1 MEENMDTIVID
12 QLAQSL
18 NLKSKRVQT
27 VLSLLEDNTVPFI
40 ARYRKEMTGGMDE
53 EAIREIDKAYQYQKQ
68 LKERKED
75 VIRLIDEKGMLE
87 DALKAQIVAAKQ
99 LIEVEDLYRPYK
111 EKKKT
116 KATIAI
122 KQGLEPLADKLLTFE
137 QDLDPHQEAK
147 AYLTEEITTEDQAIE
162 GALFII
168 AERISDKADYRKWIR
183 HFTFQQGEIEAK
195 KKKNAIDDKNIYE
208 RYYAYSS
215 LLKRVKMF
223 HILALNRAEKEK
235 VLSVKITCDEEAIH
249 NYLTKQEVLNA
260 DAKVTPF
267 IIEAIKDSYK
277 RLIKPS
283 IERELRSELT
293 EEAENHAI
301 DIFGEN
307 LRSLL
312 LQAPLKDKIVLGID
326 PAFRTGCKL
335 AVVDELGTLKAI
347 DVIYP
352 HPQKGGKPLN
362 KDDYNKYKNKVIA
375 LIEKYDVEIIAIGN
389 GTASR
394 ETEAFIVETIKH
406 LNAKVYY
413 TIVNEAGASV
423 YSASTLAKKEFPK
436 LQVEER
442 SSVSIARRLQ
452 DPLSELV
459 KIEPK
464 SIGVGQ
470 YQHDVNQTKLS
481 DRLDFTVETA
491 VNNVG
496 VNVNTAS
503 ESLLNYVS
511 GISKTIAKNIV
522 QTREKMG
529 AFTNRKQLL
538 DVKGIG
544 AKSYEQAI
552 GFLRVLDG
560 DNALDKTAIHPE
572 SYHIAEAILSSLNA
586 TLDTIGTQTLRDK
599 LQGVKPQ
606 MFVDTLN
613 AGLPTIEDILSAL
626 AQPLRDPRDDAP
638 KPILKQD
645 VLSLEDLKSGMKL
658 KGTIRNVVD
667 FGAFVD
673 CGVKEDGLVHI
684 SKLKKGFVK
693 HPLDVVKVGDVVDVW
708 VVDTDLERA
717 RLQLSMVEPNQKN

>member
-1 MEENMDTIVID
+1 MEDVIVK
-12 QLAQSL
+12 QLANSMHI
-18 NLKSKRVQT
+18 SASRVQT
-27 VLSLLEDNTVPFI
+27 VLSLLKDNTVPFI

-75 VIRLIDEKGMLE
+75 VIRLIDEKGMLDE
-87 DALKAQIVAAKQ
+87 ALKAQILSATLLVN
-99 LIEVEDLYRPYK
+99 VEDLYRPFK
-111 EKKKT
+111 EKRKT

-122 KQGLEPLADKLLTFE
+122 KQGLEPLADKMMTFE
-137 QDLDPHQEAK
+137 PELNPSIEAEAYLNDEVITVEDAMAK
-147 AYLTEEITTEDQAIE
+147 A
-162 GALFII
+162 GFII

-183 HFTFQQGEIEAK
+183 NYTYQHGEVVAK
-195 KKKNAIDDKNIYE
+195 KKKDAIDERQIYE
-208 RYYAYSS
+208 RYYKYQTPI
-215 LLKRVKMF
+215 KHVKMF
-223 HILALNRAEKEK
+223 HVLALNRAEKEK
-235 VLSVKITCDEEAIH
+235 VLNVKIECDDTPIH
-249 NYLTKQEVLNA
+249 RYLEQREIKNRQAL
-260 DAKVTPF
+260 VTPYV
-267 IIEAIKDSYK
+267 IEAIKDGYK

-293 EEAENHAI
+293 EKAENHAI

-312 LQAPLKDKIVLGID
+312 LQPPLKGKIVMGID

-335 AVVDELGTLKAI
+335 AVVDAMGTLQAI

-352 HPQKGGKPLN
+352 HPKTSGKPLD
-362 KDDYNKYKNKVIA
+362 KDE
-375 LIEKYDVEIIAIGN
+375 IEKYQKKVLSLINRYDVEIIAIGN

-394 ETEAFIVETIKH
+394 ETEAFIIKVIKQSNKP
-406 LNAKVYY
+406 LYY

-423 YSASTLAKKEFPK
+423 YSASKLAKKEFPN

-442 SSVSIARRLQ
+442 SAVSIARRLQ

-470 YQHDVNQTKLS
+470 YQHDVNQNKLA

-503 ESLLNYVS
+503 VSLLNYVA
-511 GISKTIAKNIV
+511 GISKTISKNIV
-522 QTREKMG
+522 ETREKSG

-538 DVKGIG
+538 DVKGVG

-552 GFLRVLDG
+552 GFLRILQG
-560 DNALDKTAIHPE
+560 ENPLDKTAIHPE
-572 SYHIAEAILSSLNA
+572 SYHIAKAILSSLEA
-586 TLDTIGTQTLRDK
+586 SLETVGSDALSVKLKALEPKDFADTLD
-599 LQGVKPQ
+599 
-606 MFVDTLN
+606 
-613 AGLPTIEDILSAL
+613 AGLPTIKDIISAL
-626 AQPLRDPRDDAP
+626 AQPLRDPRDEAP

-645 VLSLEDLKSGMKL
+645 VLSLKDLTPGMKL

-684 SKLKKGFVK
+684 SKLKRGFVK
-693 HPLDVVKVGDVVDVW
+693 HPLDVVQVGDVVDVW
-708 VVDTDLERA
+708 VIDTDLERS
-717 RLQLSMVEPNQKN
+717 RLQLSMVEPVEKK